1 MTEHFGG
8 VRQSDRTDEF
18 GPTAISVWPMYERYI
33 NEINNND
40 DVLLLNGEIRITKN
54 KILRFCK
61 FEMETKCLNYS
72 KG

>member
-40 DVLLLNGEIRITKN
+40 DVLLLN